1 MSVDTFDEVVRHYTE
16 IRPIVSCVHPKKD
29 DIRPLGQRRRKW
41 ERISCVSDREYI
53 LYDTLPYRHRSSYSD
68 RALDC
73 PPITWKRKGTRERV
87 TVRGAIT
94 SGGDTSRYNFLRT
107 WLPLGLRF
115 DNWTRLG
122 SHYVYVVGKKYRGA
136 VDGKKYYLP
145 RPENRNDDRDYFL
158 TFERRVG
165 YADDWELVSREY
177 NVPRVQVDKKK
188 KAAAKEHIASFYE
201 WLCAIGPVLPVKD
214 WEYHKKL
221 RDEVREYLEDPFER
235 NRLYSSKAYHN
246 GGRVIPPKL
255 ALEIM
260 KNYNHPLRI
269 HLACNFLTHQREDF
283 DTAEDAK
290 KFRPAF
296 NRWVNKTLGFNQTIR
311 K

>member
-1 MSVDTFDEVVRHYTE
+1 MSVDTFDEVVKHYTE
-16 IRPIVSCVHPKKD
+16 IRPIVSCNHTKEQ
-29 DIRPLGQRRRKW
+29 DIRPIGDRRRKW
-41 ERISCVSDREYI
+41 ERIEHVNRNKYVLHDSLPCITEWGAPYLARPPVVWERRNGREQ
-53 LYDTLPYRHRSSYSD
+53 
-68 RALDC
+68 
-73 PPITWKRKGTRERV
+73 V
-87 TVRGAIT
+87 TVRAAVR

-107 WLPLGLRF
+107 WLPLGLKF
-115 DNWTRLG
+115 DNWTTLG
-122 SHYVYVVGKKYRGA
+122 SHYIVADANYQIPPYR
-136 VDGKKYYLP
+136 YYLP
-145 RPENRNDDRDYFL
+145 RPEEQGDERDYFL
-158 TFERRVG
+158 KFERCYRAG
-165 YADDWELVSREY
+165 NWKLISREY

-235 NRLYSSKAYHN
+235 NRLYEGDNHAHH
-246 GGRVIPPKL
+246 GGRTIPPKL

-296 NRWVNKTLGFNQTIR
+296 NRWVNKTLDFNQTIR